1 MGVGFV
7 FDCVGVRSRVSGR
20 TAICRGRRIVRNL
33 IDPSGRVIPLHPDQ
47 KGPAGYIPIEEHP
60 GTFPPGSAGDNY
72 PLESIMDVVDDCEYL
87 QLDIDEVTPVTH
99 EIDVDLLEYLDGLN
113 RLLPRSEEDDV
124 LDEDMQRQMTGIT
137 EEDLDY
143 VDNDDEEVLTYFTRT
158 GLDSTMTNPMSSEGY
173 SYEDMY

>member
-1 MGVGFV
+1 MSKSGFSSHAELAECGPV
-7 FDCVGVRSRVSGR
+7 SLTHPSAARFTQIRVYF
-20 TAICRGRRIVRNL
+20 N
-33 IDPSGRVIPLHPDQ
+33 D
-47 KGPAGYIPIEEHP
+47 
-60 GTFPPGSAGDNY
+60 
-72 PLESIMDVVDDCEYL
+72 
-87 QLDIDEVTPVTH
+87 
-99 EIDVDLLEYLDGLN
+99 N